1 MPNAKKLQKI
11 ADYFNVSLDCL
22 MDRETDQA
30 VDKTNGLKSGIE
42 NDVELY
48 RALEK
53 FMNLPDAKKKYIL
66 ELILFLSDSP

>member
-1 MPNAKKLQKI
+1 
-11 ADYFNVSLDCL
+11 

-66 ELILFLSDSP
+66 ELILFFSDSP